1 MNVSA
6 RNVNIERKKVVESTQ
21 GRNLILSNV
30 KEKVLESSQGSS
42 LICES
47 FLKGYSLI
55 CDSYVKGHSLI
66 CGSCKRP

>member
-1 MNVSA
+1 MFLLE
-6 RNVNIERKKVVESTQ
+6 NVNIERKKVVESTQ